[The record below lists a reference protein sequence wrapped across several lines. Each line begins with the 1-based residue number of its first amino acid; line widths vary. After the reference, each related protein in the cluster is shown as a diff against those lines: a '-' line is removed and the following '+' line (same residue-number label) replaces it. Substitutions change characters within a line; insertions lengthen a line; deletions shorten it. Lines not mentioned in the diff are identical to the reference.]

1 MKTLSKLLPVL
12 ALLIIVMPVSAA
24 SNYSDILSPGVFG
37 NTTASWRVLR
47 TPAVPF
53 GLFWMGSGYWIAE
66 NNSLMSFTITSLNND
81 VDGVLTLGNFTNA
94 TNNTDI
100 AKDLTLGVWGVTPF
114 LPGLVVKVGDTGLAL
129 LNNTAYSSA
138 ERTMGNYLN
147 GTMKSSYAQ
156 VSAEGLTYDCITFT
170 YVQDNT
176 SFGEPQRTYLAY
188 DVATGILVKANTS
201 YSFGVRYAFAIE
213 LDKISE
219 PLRLLPLAT
228 VGVVLVAAV
237 ILVALAKKY
246 KR

>member
-1 MKTLSKLLPVL
+1 MKALSKLLPVL
-12 ALLIIVMPVSAA
+12 ALLMIIMPVSAA
-24 SNYSDILSPGVFG
+24 GNYSAILSPGVFG
-37 NTTASWRVLR
+37 NTTVSWRVLQ

-66 NNSLMSFTITSLNND
+66 NNSLMSFSITSLNSD

-100 AKDLTLGVWGVTPF
+100 AKDLTLGVWGATPF
-114 LPGLVVKVGDTGLAL
+114 LPGLVVKVGDTGLSL

-138 ERTMGNYLN
+138 ERTIGNYLN
-147 GTMKSSYAQ
+147 GTMKSKYTQ
-156 VSAEGLTYDCITFT
+156 VSVGGSTYDCITFT

-201 YSFGVRYAFAIE
+201 YSFGVRYTFAIE
-213 LDKISE
+213 LDSILE
-219 PLRLLPLAT
+219 PLRILPIAI
-228 VGVVLVAAV
+228 VGAAVAAVV